1 MADPIRSFF
10 MEFTPEMSIHSDN
23 DAQNE
28 PFLSDLLVALRFY
41 SRLPVPRLA
50 GEKAPYRLP
59 DFNKIAPILPI
70 AALIIALPAALV
82 LMTADLFFAPLISAS
97 LAMAINLLVTGA
109 FHEDG
114 LADVADGF
122 GGGQT
127 RDRRLEIMT
136 DSRIGTYGASA
147 LGLSLIL
154 RITALAALLDLEGG
168 PETALL
174 WICAAP
180 LSRMAGLLPM
190 MLLETAKPDG
200 KAAQV
205 GKASPHSFFLGLSL
219 ALLIALGLPL
229 GIEKDILHMGLAT
242 ILALLAP
249 WPLLHLAKKLIGG
262 QTGDVAGAAQQVAEI
277 SFLILLSASGQ
288 AG

>member
-1 MADPIRSFF
+1 
-10 MEFTPEMSIHSDN
+10 MSMSSENN
-23 DAQNE
+23 DQIE
-28 PFLSDLLVALRFY
+28 PFLSDLLVSLRFY

-50 GEKAPYRLP
+50 GEKDPYRLP

-70 AALIIALPAALV
+70 AALIIALPAAITLIA
-82 LMTADLFFAPLISAS
+82 ADFFLGPLISAS
-97 LAMAINLLVTGA
+97 LAMAVHLLVTGA

-127 RDRRLEIMT
+127 RESRLEIMS
-136 DSRIGTYGASA
+136 DSRIGTYGAAA
-147 LGLSLIL
+147 LMLSLVL
-154 RITALAALLDLEGG
+154 RITALATLLDLEGG
-168 PETALL
+168 PETGLL

-190 MLLETAKPDG
+190 MLLDNAKPDG

-205 GKASPHSFFLGLSL
+205 GKASPHSFFLGLILSL
-219 ALLIALGLPL
+219 VIAVGLPL
-229 GIEKDILHMGLAT
+229 GIEKEVGSLMMAT
-242 ILALLAP
+242 SLALLAP

-262 QTGDVAGAAQQVAEI
+262 QTGDVAGAAQQLAEI
-277 SFLILLSASGQ
+277 AFLVILSASGQ
-288 AG
+288 AS